1 MNKRHNGILGLIRLM
16 KGQRHRV
23 LLAVVAGVLA
33 QGGTLASL
41 ALGAVIAGQAIV
53 APDADTLIT
62 GCAGMALLVLFT
74 AGARWW
80 QGWASHD
87 LAFMLIEKLQMAIF
101 DGLERA
107 APSTASGQRLGE
119 LASVATAD
127 AERMERFYAH
137 TLADY
142 IAAFI
147 VPLAALALL
156 YLLDPLLMLVMLP
169 FLLLV
174 ASVPAWL
181 ARHAA
186 RQGKAVTGQ
195 LGQLNAATLEFIH
208 GLRELALFGQTQ
220 IFVQRLLQRTR
231 QLSLA
236 QQRYAARSGLEQAAI
251 DLLSASALLAMLLC
265 TLHLLLAGAL
275 MPQWLPLVAVL
286 SIGALLPIAE
296 VTHTASE
303 LGELHAGAGRILTLA
318 NQDSRVKDQG
328 TAALP
333 DNADVM
339 FSAVS
344 FAYPGRPPLLH
355 QVDFHLK
362 RGEMVAL
369 VGRSGA
375 GKSTLSQLLLRL
387 HEATEGTITIGGS
400 DIRTLPLARLHQ
412 LISWVPQDIDLFATS
427 IADNIRLGQP
437 EASQQ
442 QVEQAARLAQAHDF
456 ICALPDG
463 YATSCSGADRLSGGQ
478 RQRIAIARALLT
490 TAPILILDEASASLD
505 SENERAFH
513 QALDAIRQQRTVLL
527 IAHRPSTIQ
536 RADRIIQL
544 VDGVII

>member
-1 MNKRHNGILGLIRLM
+1 
-16 KGQRHRV
+16 
-23 LLAVVAGVLA
+23 
-33 QGGTLASL
+33 
-41 ALGAVIAGQAIV
+41 
-53 APDADTLIT
+53 
-62 GCAGMALLVLFT
+62 
-74 AGARWW
+74 
-80 QGWASHD
+80 
-87 LAFMLIEKLQMAIF
+87 
-101 DGLERA
+101 
-107 APSTASGQRLGE
+107 
-119 LASVATAD
+119 
-127 AERMERFYAH
+127 
-137 TLADY
+137 
-142 IAAFI
+142 
-147 VPLAALALL
+147 
-156 YLLDPLLMLVMLP
+156 
-169 FLLLV
+169 
-174 ASVPAWL
+174 
-181 ARHAA
+181 
-186 RQGKAVTGQ
+186 
-195 LGQLNAATLEFIH
+195 
-208 GLRELALFGQTQ
+208 
-220 IFVQRLLQRTR
+220 
-231 QLSLA
+231 
-236 QQRYAARSGLEQAAI
+236 
-251 DLLSASALLAMLLC
+251 MLLC

-400 DIRTLPLARLHQ
+400 DIRTLPLARLHP

-456 ICALPDG
+456 ICALPMVMPPP
-463 YATSCSGADRLSGGQ
+463 AQ
-478 RQRIAIARALLT
+478 ALIVSP
-490 TAPILILDEASASLD
+490 AASAS
-505 SENERAFH
+505 
-513 QALDAIRQQRTVLL
+513 VLPL
-527 IAHRPSTIQ
+527 PAHY
-536 RADRIIQL
+536 
-544 VDGVII
+544 